1 MVTTTEPRCTNA
13 TFRVE
18 RSPLGSVS
26 MVEPL
31 LPRIASGDTAAVSE
45 FLRRHTGLVL
55 GQARRFCRNPQDAED
70 AVQDIFLEIWRSAAR
85 FDAKQG
91 SETTFVATIAR
102 RRLVDRIR
110 RLTSRPAPDLLED
123 PTTIQARPERDGV
136 DVRDEAARAKAA
148 MQKLRPEQRQV
159 LELALGHGRSHQE
172 ISTTCGI
179 PLGTVKS
186 HARRGLIRLRKMLGV
201 DSGGEGGKQ

>member
-1 MVTTTEPRCTNA
+1 M
-13 TFRVE
+13 
-18 RSPLGSVS
+18 SQ
-26 MVEPL
+26 PL
-31 LPRIASGDTAAVSE
+31 LPRIAAGDMAAVSE
-45 FLRRHTGLVL
+45 FLRRHTNLVM
-55 GQARRFCRNPQDAED
+55 GQARRFCRNAQDAED
-70 AVQDIFLEIWRSAAR
+70 ATQDIFLEVWRSAAR
-85 FDAKQG
+85 YDPAQG

-110 RLTSRPAPDLLED
+110 RLTSKPPADLLED
-123 PTTIQARPERDGV
+123 ASTIAAKPERDDV
-136 DVRDEAARAKAA
+136 DLRDEAARAKAA

-172 ISTTCGI
+172 IAQSCGI

-201 DSGGEGGKQ
+201 ESQPGEDKA

>member
-1 MVTTTEPRCTNA
+1 MSTLTDQELVAACLQGRESA
-13 TFRVE
+13 YALLVE
-18 RSPLGSVS
+18 RYTPRLH
-26 MVEPL
+26 
-31 LPRIASGDTAAVSE
+31 RIAA
-45 FLRRHTGLVL
+45 RICRH
-55 GQARRFCRNPQDAED
+55 PQDAED

-85 FDAKQG
+85 FDATQG

-201 DSGGEGGKQ
+201 DSDGDGGKQ